1 MVRPA
6 APEPSTKS
14 TSYMDGSLLNIEPSM
29 IWASNVDG
37 SAVLDRTI
45 HDIDLHRGRSRRGSP
60 SDEVND
66 PEKFV
71 NVKQPSPEAVTK
83 RAERANGGARAA
95 CFEQPDGVY
104 SGCVDAR
111 PATYTSCYS
120 ISIHPRYEAMI

>member
-6 APEPSTKS
+6 APEPSTIS
-14 TSYMDGSLLNIEPSM
+14 TSYMDGSLLNIGPSM
-29 IWASNVDG
+29 ILASYVDC
-37 SAVLDRTI
+37 SAVLYGTI
-45 HDIDLHRGRSRRGSP
+45 YDMGLRRGRSRRGSP

-71 NVKQPSPEAVTK
+71 NVKQPSPESVTK

-95 CFEQPDGVY
+95 CFEQPEDVY

-111 PATYTSCYS
+111 PAKYTTSYS
-120 ISIHPRYEAMI
+120 VSTHPRYEA